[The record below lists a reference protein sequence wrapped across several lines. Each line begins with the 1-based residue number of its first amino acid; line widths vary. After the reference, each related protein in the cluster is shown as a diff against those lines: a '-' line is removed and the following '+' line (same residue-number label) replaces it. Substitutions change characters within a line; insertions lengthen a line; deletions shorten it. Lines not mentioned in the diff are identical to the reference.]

1 MDQKVIAIAPRLFAK
16 SPLHAR
22 AVPRRPVGGWLLPTL
37 QHPALSYSTEEVSI
51 HDSLDLSFRQ
61 DVAVSRLDRQLI
73 DDLNRIEQPLPCT
86 ERLASGF

>member
-1 MDQKVIAIAPRLFAK
+1 MGQTVMTLKPRLFAK
-16 SPLHAR
+16 STRRTQTKPALCALPLPALR
-22 AVPRRPVGGWLLPTL
+22 
-37 QHPALSYSTEEVSI
+37 HPALSYATEAVSI